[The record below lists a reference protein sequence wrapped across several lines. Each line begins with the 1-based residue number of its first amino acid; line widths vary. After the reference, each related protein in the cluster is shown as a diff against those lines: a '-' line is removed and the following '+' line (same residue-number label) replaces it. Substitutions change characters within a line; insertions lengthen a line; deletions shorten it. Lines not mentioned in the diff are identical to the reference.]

1 MLGINK
7 LLAFLRRQV
16 GLRTDA
22 ASATGS
28 LHAKTTRANNE
39 IDATKTTIGTSAH
52 TRANDTVMGWL
63 ATQVKSVQR
72 GTVSLSGASTDTGVT
87 ISTVN
92 TAKAVLI
99 FNSRTAWTGAYSE
112 VPDVGHI
119 LSNFATGVLT
129 NATTLTFS
137 HNSTTSW
144 PNTIVTWQVIEF
156 Y

>member
-1 MLGINK
+1 MMLS
-7 LLAFLRRQV
+7 FLRRQV
-16 GLRTDA
+16 GLRTDEANA
-22 ASATGS
+22 AGS
-28 LHAKTTRANNE
+28 LHAKTKDVKDSITVQ
-39 IDATKTTIGTSAH
+39 IGTSAH

-72 GTVSLSGASTDTGVT
+72 GTVNLSGASTDTGVT

-99 FNSRTAWTGAYSE
+99 FNSRTAWTGGYNTAPE
-112 VPDVGHI
+112 VGHI

>member
-1 MLGINK
+1 MGQSV
-7 LLAFLRRQV
+7 FP
-16 GLRTDA
+16 
-22 ASATGS
+22 
-28 LHAKTTRANNE
+28 E
-39 IDATKTTIGTSAH
+39 ITSPI
-52 TRANDTVMGWL
+52 
-63 ATQVKSVQR
+63 KSVQR
-72 GTVSLSGASTDTGVT
+72 GTVSLSGASTDTVVT

-99 FNSRTAWTGAYSE
+99 FNSRTAWTGGYSE
-112 VPDVGHI
+112 APDVGHI

-144 PNTIVTWQVIEF
+144 PGTIVTWQVIEF